1 MTETSRTHPSLALH
15 NGGGRCLGGDVC
27 AAGGA
32 SLLGGGDRL
41 SQLRRLVP
49 RQRQLLWGRVRDVV
63 VGHVVDMSWTPPA
76 PQDSAGACR
85 TAPTS
90 PALASA
96 SATASALARAAAR
109 SASASRDRVCCSSA
123 SNEAALSSAAA
134 ASDAPSAATCSAAL
148 PALASSS
155 SRSDAAACG
164 LHVPHRHR
172 HQVRRGGLR
181 LLRRLQL
188 LAGRRTCLLQRVNL
202 RLRTCLGHVVDVSCT
217 CLLQRTNLRLR
228 HADRFGVRRRRRRRS
243 LLGTAPLLGELL
255 LSSGAGGLRGKAPAG
270 RLREGSEKAPRR
282 LRHALWPASL
292 PASLR

>member
-1 MTETSRTHPSLALH
+1 MAGAGVSGETCALREVRACSAAATASRSCDASS
-15 NGGGRCLGGDVC
+15 RDSASSYGD
-27 AAGGA
+27 A
-32 SLLGGGDRL
+32 SGTW
-41 SQLRRLVP
+41 S
-49 RQRQLLWGRVRDVV
+49 W
-63 VGHVVDMSWTPPA
+63 DMSWTCRGRPPPRKTAPAPAAPPQPRPRSPPPRPPPPPWRGQRRARPPPA
-76 PQDSAGACR
+76 
-85 TAPTS
+85 
-90 PALASA
+90 
-96 SATASALARAAAR
+96 ATASAAAPPPTKQPSPPPPPHPTPLGGDLLR
-109 SASASRDRVCCSSA
+109 RASR
-123 SNEAALSSAAA
+123 
-134 ASDAPSAATCSAAL
+134 TGQL
-148 PALASSS
+148 PLE
-155 SRSDAAACG
+155 RSDAAACG

>member
-90 PALASA
+90 PALAST
-96 SATASALARAAAR
+96 SATASALVRAAAR

-123 SNEAALSSAAA
+123 SNEAALSAAAA
-134 ASDAPSAATCSAAL
+134 ASDAPSAANCSAAL

-155 SRSDAAACG
+155 SCAATRLRAVCTSRIATAIRSDAADFASFAVCSCSRVAA
-164 LHVPHRHR
+164 HV
-172 HQVRRGGLR
+172 
-181 LLRRLQL
+181 
-188 LAGRRTCLLQRVNL
+188 
-202 RLRTCLGHVVDVSCT
+202 
-217 CLLQRTNLRLR
+217 
-228 HADRFGVRRRRRRRS
+228 F
-243 LLGTAPLLGELL
+243 
-255 LSSGAGGLRGKAPAG
+255 SS
-270 RLREGSEKAPRR
+270 
-282 LRHALWPASL
+282 ASTF
-292 PASLR
+292 A